1 MTPQTTSWILALA
14 TGVTIVTAPMVAQET
29 PPQNWLHVQVT
40 GQGDDDERVALSVNV
55 PLRAVGAVLAMVP
68 EDIITSDG
76 RLTVAEEYGVSVSAI
91 RTMWQEVKAAGESEF
106 VTLQRG
112 DRTVRVARVG
122 EQFQVRVEGDETV
135 RVDLPIVVVDAL
147 LSSDGE
153 ALNFAAALEQLGE
166 LRGDIVSIMGDER
179 QVRVWV
185 DDQAVQ

>member
-1 MTPQTTSWILALA
+1 
-14 TGVTIVTAPMVAQET
+14 
-29 PPQNWLHVQVT
+29 
-40 GQGDDDERVALSVNV
+40 
-55 PLRAVGAVLAMVP
+55 
-68 EDIITSDG
+68 
-76 RLTVAEEYGVSVSAI
+76 
-91 RTMWQEVKAAGESEF
+91 MWQEVKASGESEF